1 MIRRVEITRRVE
13 KQARRL
19 PVRVSEKLWTWVYLV
34 KEIGLEDR
42 IDAMEFFESL
52 HGPMTLGGM
61 LWRLRV
67 CDEISQA
74 EFARRLGVSR
84 SHLCDVEKGRKVVS
98 PERAA
103 AWAKILGFPP
113 TVFVKLALQEQLDRA
128 GVKMNVQV
136 EAA

>member
-1 MIRRVEITRRVE
+1 
-13 KQARRL
+13 
-19 PVRVSEKLWTWVYLV
+19 
-34 KEIGLEDR
+34 
-42 IDAMEFFESL
+42 
-52 HGPMTLGGM
+52 MTLGDM
-61 LWRLRV
+61 IWSLRT

-74 EFARRLGVSR
+74 EFAKTLGVSR

-103 AWAKILGFPP
+103 AWAKTLGFPP

>member
-1 MIRRVEITRRVE
+1 MATKRRKKRR
-13 KQARRL
+13 R
-19 PVRVSEKLWTWVYLV
+19 PSPSE
-34 KEIGLEDR
+34 GS
-42 IDAMEFFESL
+42 IDALEFLESID
-52 HGPMTLGGM
+52 GPVTLGGM
-61 LWRLRV
+61 IWSLRV

-74 EFARRLGVSR
+74 AFAKTLGVSR

-128 GVKMNVQV
+128 GVKMNVEV

>member
-1 MIRRVEITRRVE
+1 MSTRRR
-13 KQARRL
+13 KKGKRPAR
-19 PVRVSEKLWTWVYLV
+19 SEGSV
-34 KEIGLEDR
+34 
-42 IDAMEFFESL
+42 DAYELLESL
-52 HGPMTLGGM
+52 YGPVTLGGM
-61 LWRLRV
+61 LWSLRM

-74 EFARRLGVSR
+74 EFAATLGVSR

-103 AWAKILGFPP
+103 AWAETLGFPP

-128 GVKMNVQV
+128 GVKMNVEV

>member
-1 MIRRVEITRRVE
+1 MATRRR
-13 KQARRL
+13 KKRKRST
-19 PVRVSEKLWTWVYLV
+19 RSEGSVDA
-34 KEIGLEDR
+34 LELL
-42 IDAMEFFESL
+42 ESL
-52 HGPMTLGGM
+52 YGPVTLGDM
-61 LWRLRV
+61 IWSLRE
-67 CDEISQA
+67 CDEVSQA

-103 AWAKILGFPP
+103 AWAEVLGFPP

-128 GVKMNVQV
+128 GVKMSVEV

>member
-1 MIRRVEITRRVE
+1 MATKRRRKKRPTPPE
-13 KQARRL
+13 
-19 PVRVSEKLWTWVYLV
+19 
-34 KEIGLEDR
+34 GR

-52 HGPMTLGGM
+52 YGPVTLGGM
-61 LWRLRV
+61 LWSLRM

-103 AWAKILGFPP
+103 AWAKVLGFPE

>member
-1 MIRRVEITRRVE
+1 MATKRRKGRRRP
-13 KQARRL
+13 A
-19 PVRVSEKLWTWVYLV
+19 PSE
-34 KEIGLEDR
+34 GS
-42 IDAMEFFESL
+42 IDAMEFFESID
-52 HGPMTLGGM
+52 GRVSLGGM
-61 LWRLRV
+61 LWSLRM

-84 SHLCDVEKGRKVVS
+84 SHLCDVEKGRKLVS

-103 AWAKILGFPP
+103 AWAKVLGFPP

-128 GVKMNVQV
+128 GVKMRVQV

>member
-1 MIRRVEITRRVE
+1 MATKRRTKPRRP
-13 KQARRL
+13 A
-19 PVRVSEKLWTWVYLV
+19 PSA
-34 KEIGLEDR
+34 GS
-42 IDAMEFFESL
+42 IDALELLESID
-52 HGPMTLGGM
+52 GPMTLGDM
-61 LWRLRV
+61 LWSLRT

-74 EFARRLGVSR
+74 ELAQTLGVSR

-98 PERAA
+98 AERAA

-128 GVKMNVQV
+128 GVKMSVQV

>member
-1 MIRRVEITRRVE
+1 MATKRKSRKKGPT
-13 KQARRL
+13 
-19 PVRVSEKLWTWVYLV
+19 PSE
-34 KEIGLEDR
+34 GR
-42 IDAMEFFESL
+42 INAMEFFESL
-52 HGPMTLGGM
+52 YGPVTLGGM
-61 LWRLRV
+61 LWSLRE

-98 PERAA
+98 AERAA

-128 GVKMNVQV
+128 GVKMSVQV

>member
-1 MIRRVEITRRVE
+1 MATKRKRKKRTTPSEGRV
-13 KQARRL
+13 
-19 PVRVSEKLWTWVYLV
+19 
-34 KEIGLEDR
+34 
-42 IDAMEFFESL
+42 DAMELLESL
-52 HGPMTLGGM
+52 YGPVTLGGM
-61 LWRLRV
+61 IWSLRE

-84 SHLCDVEKGRKVVS
+84 SHLCDIEKGRKVVS

-103 AWAKILGFPP
+103 AWAKVLGFPP

-128 GVKMNVQV
+128 GVKMNVEV

>member
-1 MIRRVEITRRVE
+1 MVTKRRKKRRRP
-13 KQARRL
+13 A
-19 PVRVSEKLWTWVYLV
+19 PSE
-34 KEIGLEDR
+34 GS
-42 IDAMEFFESL
+42 IDAVEFFESID
-52 HGPMTLGGM
+52 GPVTLGGM
-61 LWRLRV
+61 LWSLRM
-67 CDEISQA
+67 CDEISQS

-84 SHLCDVEKGRKVVS
+84 SHLCDVEKGRKLVS

-103 AWAKILGFPP
+103 AWAKVLGFPE

>member
-1 MIRRVEITRRVE
+1 
-13 KQARRL
+13 
-19 PVRVSEKLWTWVYLV
+19 
-34 KEIGLEDR
+34 
-42 IDAMEFFESL
+42 MELLESL

-61 LWRLRV
+61 LWSLRV

-74 EFARRLGVSR
+74 EFAKTLGVSR

-103 AWAKILGFPP
+103 AWAGVLGFPP

-128 GVKMNVQV
+128 GVKMSVEV

>member
-1 MIRRVEITRRVE
+1 MATRRS
-13 KQARRL
+13 KKRRR
-19 PVRVSEKLWTWVYLV
+19 PSRSEVSVDA
-34 KEIGLEDR
+34 LELL
-42 IDAMEFFESL
+42 ESL
-52 HGPMTLGGM
+52 YGPVTLGGM
-61 LWRLRV
+61 LWSLRV

-103 AWAKILGFPP
+103 AWAKVLGFPP

-128 GVKMNVQV
+128 GVKMNVEV

>member
-1 MIRRVEITRRVE
+1 MATKRRKKRR
-13 KQARRL
+13 
-19 PVRVSEKLWTWVYLV
+19 PTPSE
-34 KEIGLEDR
+34 GR
-42 IDAMEFFESL
+42 IDAMEFFESID
-52 HGPMTLGGM
+52 GPMTLGGM
-61 LWRLRV
+61 LWSLRM

-74 EFARRLGVSR
+74 AFARRLGVSR

-103 AWAKILGFPP
+103 AWAKVLGFPE

>member
-1 MIRRVEITRRVE
+1 
-13 KQARRL
+13 
-19 PVRVSEKLWTWVYLV
+19 
-34 KEIGLEDR
+34 
-42 IDAMEFFESL
+42 MEFFESL

-61 LWRLRV
+61 LWSIRM
-67 CDEISQA
+67 CDEVTQT
-74 EFARRLGVSR
+74 EFAKMLGVSR

-103 AWAKILGFPP
+103 AWAEILGYPD

-128 GVKMNVQV
+128 GVKMNVKV

>member
-1 MIRRVEITRRVE
+1 
-13 KQARRL
+13 
-19 PVRVSEKLWTWVYLV
+19 
-34 KEIGLEDR
+34 
-42 IDAMEFFESL
+42 MEFFESL
-52 HGPMTLGGM
+52 YGPLTLGGL
-61 LWRLRV
+61 LWSMRM

-103 AWAKILGFPP
+103 AWAKVLGFPE

-128 GVKMNVQV
+128 GVKMSVQV

>member
-1 MIRRVEITRRVE
+1 MATKRRKKRRRPTPSV
-13 KQARRL
+13 
-19 PVRVSEKLWTWVYLV
+19 
-34 KEIGLEDR
+34 DR

-52 HGPMTLGGM
+52 HGPMTLGDM
-61 LWRLRV
+61 LWSLRD
-67 CDEISQA
+67 CDEVSQA
-74 EFARRLGVSR
+74 EFARRLDVSR

-103 AWAKILGFPP
+103 AWAKVLGFTA

-128 GVKMNVQV
+128 GVKMSVQV

>member
-1 MIRRVEITRRVE
+1 MSTRQRKKRRRPSPSDGRVD
-13 KQARRL
+13 A
-19 PVRVSEKLWTWVYLV
+19 
-34 KEIGLEDR
+34 LELL
-42 IDAMEFFESL
+42 ESL
-52 HGPMTLGGM
+52 HGPMTLGDM
-61 LWRLRV
+61 LWSLRTS
-67 CDEISQA
+67 DEISQA
-74 EFARRLGVSR
+74 EFAKRLGVSR

-128 GVKMNVQV
+128 GVKMSVKV

>member
-1 MIRRVEITRRVE
+1 MATKRRKKRQRPTR
-13 KQARRL
+13 
-19 PVRVSEKLWTWVYLV
+19 SEGSVDA
-34 KEIGLEDR
+34 LELL
-42 IDAMEFFESL
+42 ESL
-52 HGPMTLGGM
+52 HGPMTLGDM
-61 LWRLRV
+61 LWSLRT

-74 EFARRLGVSR
+74 EFAKTLGVSR

-98 PERAA
+98 AERAA